1 MEAGTKL
8 GHYEILDRLGA
19 GGMGGVYRARDMTL
33 DRDVAIKVLPEDFAE
48 DAERLARF
56 EREAKVLASLNHT
69 NIATVFGF
77 DESDG
82 VRFIAMEL
90 VDGDGLADRIKSS
103 GRIKVDEALEF
114 ARQIALALEAAHEAG
129 VIHRDLKP
137 ANVQLAPD
145 GTAKV
150 LDFGIAKV
158 NESSAPADL
167 SDSPTAMIPTETGVI
182 MGTAPYMSPEQT
194 RGHAVDRRTDIWAF
208 GCVLYEMLTG
218 EAAFGGESVSDV
230 VAAIIERE
238 PAFGALPER
247 VSPAVRKL
255 PAEDRARAPAR
266 YRRCAHRAR
275 GCARHS
281 GHLTPVAHDYPAAR
295 RDERRRPLGRSW
307 RSAHHLDKG
316 NLEPNVATRA
326 PGARTG
332 SVAHRG
338 SLIGL
343 CPPAA

>member
-19 GGMGGVYRARDMTL
+19 GGMGDVYRARDMTL

-90 VDGDGLADRIKSS
+90 VDGDSLADRIKSS

-150 LDFGIAKV
+150 LDFGIA
-158 NESSAPADL
+158 ND
-167 SDSPTAMIPTETGVI
+167 
-182 MGTAPYMSPEQT
+182 
-194 RGHAVDRRTDIWAF
+194 
-208 GCVLYEMLTG
+208 
-218 EAAFGGESVSDV
+218 
-230 VAAIIERE
+230 
-238 PAFGALPER
+238 
-247 VSPAVRKL
+247 
-255 PAEDRARAPAR
+255 
-266 YRRCAHRAR
+266 
-275 GCARHS
+275 
-281 GHLTPVAHDYPAAR
+281 LTPRLVPC
-295 RDERRRPLGRSW
+295 LIS
-307 RSAHHLDKG
+307 
-316 NLEPNVATRA
+316 VTR
-326 PGARTG
+326 
-332 SVAHRG
+332 
-338 SLIGL
+338 
-343 CPPAA
+343 C